1 LFGSTA
7 QSGSGNNLPVRP
19 MVEPPAIRNE
29 VRGGS
34 RCAARTTR
42 AATCRVPKETPVG
55 DTGVRETGD
64 RGIGGYPIAL
74 MNRTAGNGYQF
85 QISRSPRPVGLLD
98 EADRSSTRPRTERR
112 AAFSTLAL
120 PGSGIRRTSER

>member
-1 LFGSTA
+1 
-7 QSGSGNNLPVRP
+7 

-98 EADRSSTRPRTERR
+98 EEAIVRLVGTILLERNGAWPFQRSRYE
-112 AAFSTLAL
+112 
-120 PGSGIRRTSER
+120 SGIRRTSER